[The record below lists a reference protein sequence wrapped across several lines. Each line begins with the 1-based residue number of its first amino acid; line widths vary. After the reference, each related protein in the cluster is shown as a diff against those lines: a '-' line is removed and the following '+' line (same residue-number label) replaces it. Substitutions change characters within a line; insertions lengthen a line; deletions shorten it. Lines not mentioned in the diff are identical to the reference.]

1 MNTCLRQYM
10 LMTMTE
16 YKKPKLFNCTRCS
29 NPGILKA
36 EFWND
41 LDQYKLGVNN
51 PPLDRWIERTG
62 T

>member
-1 MNTCLRQYM
+1 M
-10 LMTMTE
+10 LMTMTK